1 MTLPTQQI
9 FHNQTTHLSLLF
21 ATTLLTTTLR
31 QLGQGSRTR
40 TRTTTMLTK
49 DQKIFFLR
57 MLLERKDIALGKFS
71 PIVTSAAKR
80 KAWDEMAEELRAQG
94 ADVDGSDLRRTVFQ
108 NMKKG
113 LTAKMDHNGKTGSG
127 KAKKLS
133 EIEELLMQIIGQDSG
148 KLRPLDIDDS
158 QVIFSSFVPVVCTQ
172 SSAAGDGA
180 INHYEDAGP
189 SNQNTRK
196 EDDMDKKKEKET
208 AKEHWRRT
216 LKAGRHSLKLKRWR
230 KT

>member
-1 MTLPTQQI
+1 
-9 FHNQTTHLSLLF
+9 
-21 ATTLLTTTLR
+21 
-31 QLGQGSRTR
+31 
-40 TRTTTMLTK
+40 MLTK

-189 SNQNTRK
+189 SNQNTQK

-208 AKEHWRRT
+208 GKRALAEDIESRKAQLEVEKMEEDLRHQKRKNDLEIQHIKKKHELELEILA
-216 LKAGRHSLKLKRWR
+216 LKVKKAR
-230 KT
+230 KDLGLE